1 MQETISYNSAPLIS
15 VIVPVYNV
23 ERYIQN
29 TLVSL
34 DGQTFRD
41 FEIILVDDGSQDAS
55 IKIASSHLEGSDVP
69 WTVVTQKNQ
78 GSGIARNAGVEAS
91 RGEWIYFLDS
101 DDAIQP
107 FTFEGFSRLV
117 CVGDAPDIIFTKFQ
131 TVSEDDVFK
140 VAKKHDATTAYGRD
154 ELLRL
159 FLLREIVPLVPGTLY
174 SKRLLVKNGI
184 SHEALRWSE
193 DQHFMWRVLAHLDTA
208 VFWDCVTYNYCQHA
222 GSIMSSTPA
231 ERIIDAYARFLEL
244 PAEVPYDAAAEFLVP
259 RWVLGS
265 LHATAPRM
273 GYRAWRGLFDA
284 LGGARN
290 IKKLGKFPAP
300 KVRLLSRI
308 GAISPKLLYIAF
320 GGGRNAS

>member
-1 MQETISYNSAPLIS
+1 MLEAISRSGMPLIS

-23 ERYIQN
+23 ERYIQH

-34 DGQTFRD
+34 DRQTFRD

-78 GSGIARNAGVEAS
+78 GLGIARNAGVEAS

-244 PAEVPYDAAAEFLVP
+244 PAEVPYDAAAEFLAP

>member
-1 MQETISYNSAPLIS
+1 MLEVTSNSSMPLIS

-34 DGQTFRD
+34 DSQTFRD
-41 FEIILVDDGSQDAS
+41 FEIIVVDDGSQDAS
-55 IKIASSHLEGSDVP
+55 IKIASSHLEDSDVS
-69 WTVVTQKNQ
+69 WTVVEQKNQ
-78 GSGIARNAGVEAS
+78 GSGIARNTGVEAS

-107 FTFEGFSRLV
+107 FTFGGFSRLV
-117 CVGDAPDIIFTKFQ
+117 CAGDAPDIIFTKFQ
-131 TVSEDDVFK
+131 TVSEDDALK
-140 VAKKHDATTAYGRD
+140 VAEKRNAITAYGRD

-174 SKRLLVKNGI
+174 SKKLLVENDI

-222 GSIMSSTPA
+222 GSIMSSTPV

-259 RWVLGS
+259 RWVFGS
-265 LHATAPRM
+265 LHATASRM
-273 GYRAWRGLFDA
+273 DYKTWRGLFDS
-284 LGGARN
+284 LDGACN
-290 IKKLGKFPAP
+290 IKKLGQFPAS
-300 KVRLLSRI
+300 KVRLLSHI
-308 GAISPKLLYIAF
+308 GAISPKFLYIAF

>member
-1 MQETISYNSAPLIS
+1 MLEAISRSGMPLIS

-23 ERYIQN
+23 ERYIQH

-34 DGQTFRD
+34 DRQTFRD

-117 CVGDAPDIIFTKFQ
+117 CVGDALDIIFTKFQ

-208 VFWDCVTYNYCQHA
+208 VFWDCVTYNYCQHV

>member
-1 MQETISYNSAPLIS
+1 MLEAISRSGMPLIS

-23 ERYIQN
+23 ERYIQH

-34 DGQTFRD
+34 DRQTFRD

-78 GSGIARNAGVEAS
+78 GLGIARNAGVEAS

-174 SKRLLVKNGI
+174 SKRLLVENGI